1 MQEIKRETNMTKLII
16 VRHGFSTSNLKKT
29 LTGHLDAELSEMGQK
44 QGVAVSEYLY
54 ENYKFDHIYSSDL
67 KRAVQTV
74 AHLSTLSNM
83 PIIKDQGLREICCGV
98 WEGLP
103 LTQIMQEYT
112 EDYEKWHSYSSDV
125 CPEGGET
132 FSELQQRA
140 FKALTKIAEENQGK
154 TIIVATHGGFI
165 KVVQGNLLGLALE
178 RLGEI
183 PYLPNA
189 AIIELEYCDGKFKIA
204 SEVIDSYLDGMKTE
218 MPKGI

>member
-1 MQEIKRETNMTKLII
+1 MTKLII

-29 LTGHLDAELSEMGQK
+29 LTGHLDAPLSEMGQK

-54 ENYKFDHIYSSDL
+54 KNYHFDHIYSSDL
-67 KRAVQTV
+67 KRAVQTI
-74 AHLSTLSNM
+74 AHLSDLSNM

-103 LTQIMQEYT
+103 LTQIMEEYT

-125 CPEGGET
+125 CPKGGET

-140 FKALTKIAEENQGK
+140 FKTLNKIAEENQGK
-154 TIIVATHGGFI
+154 TLVIATHGGFI
-165 KVVQGNLLGLALE
+165 KVVQGKLLGLELD

-189 AIIELEYCDGKFKIA
+189 AILELEYKDGELQIV
-204 SEVIDSYLDGMKTE
+204 SEVIDNYLVGMKTE

>member
-1 MQEIKRETNMTKLII
+1 MTKLII

-29 LTGHLDAELSEMGQK
+29 LTGHLDAPLSEMGQK

-54 ENYKFDHIYSSDL
+54 KNYHFDHIYSSDL
-67 KRAVQTV
+67 KRAVQTI

-83 PIIKDQGLREICCGV
+83 PIIKDQGLREICCGE

-103 LTQIMQEYT
+103 LTKIMEEYPS
-112 EDYEKWHSYSSDV
+112 DYEKWHSYSSDV
-125 CPEGGET
+125 CPKGGET

-140 FKALTKIAEENQGK
+140 FKTLTKIAEENQGK
-154 TIIVATHGGFI
+154 TLVIATHGGFI
-165 KVVQGNLLGLALE
+165 KVVQGKLLGLELD

-189 AIIELEYCDGKFKIA
+189 AILELEYKDGELQIV
-204 SEVIDSYLDGMKTE
+204 SEVIDNYLVGMKTE